1 VGTGTTNQFAGQNF
15 LFSNEVNQLGNT
27 KELGLYVQGGSP
39 NNTNFSPMYL
49 ILGFVNENASFTLPT
64 ITGEKVYNN
73 AGTPNGSGIINAG
86 APNVTSSTVINPLSS
101 INGVPGPGSTSL
113 PLVWTGTP
121 NSAYDALGLSGADAS
136 ENFTNWVAAEAHL
149 SPAIVATQFL
159 LAAYNVSSFTG
170 TSSFTGNGLID
181 LTFNGTLPAGTM
193 AIGFGCQSANCGAN
207 PNPFGNPF
215 TQSGITQAAPTT
227 TGGGTASTGGGTA
240 STGGGTASTGGNIPE
255 PGSVFLLGTVM
266 MLISSRIWKR
276 KASHRG

>member
-1 VGTGTTNQFAGQNF
+1 VGTGTANQFAGQKF

-27 KELGLYVQGGSP
+27 SELGLYVQGGSP
-39 NNTNFSPMYL
+39 SNTDFSPMYL
-49 ILGFVNENASFTLPT
+49 ILGFVNQNASFTLPT
-64 ITGEKVYNN
+64 ITKETVYNN

-86 APNVTSSTVINPLSS
+86 AANVNGTATISALTS
-101 INGVPGPGSTSL
+101 INSVPGPGSTSL

-121 NSAYDALGLSGADAS
+121 NSAYDALGLGGADAS

-159 LAAYNVSSFTG
+159 LAAYDISSFTH

-181 LTFNGTLPAGTM
+181 LTFSGILPAGTM
-193 AIGFGCQSANCGAN
+193 AIGFGCQAADCSAN
-207 PNPFGNPF
+207 PNPFSNAF
-215 TQSGITQAAPTT
+215 TQSGITQGPPTT

-276 KASHRG
+276 KGIHRG